1 MSRQILHFDCDNI
14 PQTET
19 GATMACMF
27 DSRDAAIKYAES
39 GRQYIDKTERIKT
52 SKRTVR
58 VEGATLTVWVV
69 TWRKWPYCR

>member
-1 MSRQILHFDCDNI
+1 MNRQILHFDCDNI

-19 GATMACMF
+19 GATVACIF
-27 DSRDAAIKYAES
+27 NTRDEAVEYAGLSRKHA
-39 GRQYIDKTERIKT
+39 DKSERIKT

-69 TWRKWPYCR
+69 TWRKWPSCR